1 MPLGIFGGSSKDSG
15 PKLQPL
21 TSTEEKPQS
30 KKEKGISGISN
41 NISSDSKDLKG
52 TTVKLNK
59 KTFTIERKLAEGGFA
74 IVYLVNDKHSRNYA
88 LKRQLVRDDPRQ
100 VEACRTEIQIVK
112 NLNGHKNIVAYVDHQ
127 LSVNKVGIYDYMLLT
142 VYYPAVARLHHSK
155 TPVIHRDLKVENVLI
170 DQRSGSEKS
179 VYILCDFGS
188 STTKVLSKEH
198 FTHEIQRY
206 TTLSYRAP
214 EMIDLYSGIPIDTKS
229 DMWALGILLYKLC
242 YFLLPFGE
250 SALAIQS
257 GLFTFP
263 DSPPI
268 SDEIKAIINLLLTL
282 NALHR
287 PNIYQ
292 ASHLAFFAA
301 DRKCP
306 VYNIERSLRIELSEA
321 VQILKMRNKL
331 GSDYARLYEKAFNDF
346 EAQRRRHTAP
356 SVGRGASD
364 SCEERQRR
372 DEVGRASIGEGLI
385 PKTTEL
391 PTFADRP
398 DDSADGS
405 SSTVSMSTEGVI
417 VNTTSF
423 QYAETHRRATTT
435 SVNPRLR
442 PKPQTTIA
450 NTTPMSQRKSSNRG
464 GEIPFTSQQP
474 IPAPANRTTLRVA
487 AVETDSTMCD
497 FLQKSDALQQRE
509 SLPPRL
515 NSAFRPYTLTYDQ
528 RESNV
533 SVDANKL
540 NLALQTMDGNA
551 FESSNPFIQM
561 SASTTDR
568 HMDDNTFGEC
578 FDKMRRS
585 CVIDQQLYTDCKD
598 ADGQPFLF
606 SFIRENVSQGC
617 PSSYDKETWQ
627 RLFSTTTK
635 QHGDLTLDLRSYKT
649 REHHKITHSRSY
661 ATLGDY

>member
-41 NISSDSKDLKG
+41 NISSDSKDLK
-52 TTVKLNK
+52 
-59 KTFTIERKLAEGGFA
+59 GGFA

-142 VYYPAVARLHHSK
+142 VYYPAFM
-155 TPVIHRDLKVENVLI
+155 E
-170 DQRSGSEKS
+170 E
-179 VYILCDFGS
+179 
-188 STTKVLSKEH
+188 
-198 FTHEIQRY
+198 EIQRY

-268 SDEIKAIINLLLTL
+268 PDEIKAIINLLLTL

-464 GEIPFTSQQP
+464 GEIPLTSQQP

-497 FLQKSDALQQRE
+497 FLQKNDALQQRE
-509 SLPPRL
+509 SLPTRL

-598 ADGQPFLF
+598 ADG
-606 SFIRENVSQGC
+606 C

-627 RLFSTTTK
+627 LSSQAEPRIGEEPV
-635 QHGDLTLDLRSYKT
+635 GDS
-649 REHHKITHSRSY
+649 SRPPPSNMVI
-661 ATLGDY
+661 

>member
-30 KKEKGISGISN
+30 KKEKGVSGISN

-59 KTFTIERKLAEGGFA
+59 KTYTIERKLAEGGFA

-142 VYYPAVARLHHSK
+142 VYYPANVLQLMNSRLLLNKWLSMREILNIFCDMCEAVARLHHSK

-170 DQRSGSEKS
+170 DQRSVQRQKCSRKS
-179 VYILCDFGS
+179 IS
-188 STTKVLSKEH
+188 RME
-198 FTHEIQRY
+198 EIQRY

-229 DMWALGILLYKLC
+229 DMWALGILL
-242 YFLLPFGE
+242 
-250 SALAIQS
+250 A
-257 GLFTFP
+257 
-263 DSPPI
+263 DS
-268 SDEIKAIINLLLTL
+268 IINLLLTL

-364 SCEERQRR
+364 SCEERHRR
-372 DEVGRASIGEGLI
+372 DEVGRASTGEGLV
-385 PKTTEL
+385 PKSTEL

-405 SSTVSMSTEGVI
+405 FSTISMSAEGVI

-450 NTTPMSQRKSSNRG
+450 NTTPMSQRKSSNGG
-464 GEIPFTSQQP
+464 GEIPLTSQQP

-497 FLQKSDALQQRE
+497 FLQKSDALEQRE

-540 NLALQTMDGNA
+540 NLALQTM
-551 FESSNPFIQM
+551 M

-598 ADGQPFLF
+598 ADG
-606 SFIRENVSQGC
+606 C

-627 RLFSTTTK
+627 LSSQAEPRIGEEPV
-635 QHGDLTLDLRSYKT
+635 GDSSRPPPSNMGLDCLDM
-649 REHHKITHSRSY
+649 EQMI
-661 ATLGDY
+661 GDDPFGNAPPLLPHQIYLI